1 MSLPNSSFISS
12 DRPQNL
18 SVYRSHIPSHHYHNN
33 LYLSPGDIIETDS
46 KSPLKLPQLQLPDQ
60 FTARSPF
67 LAGEEEEK
75 DMKKTPTTPVSLQG
89 QPENHGTA
97 DIVSRGPHPSMGSYQ
112 SVASGRRSQHQPPS
126 EMPMGQS
133 TVPSTGIVPG
143 MRTEMRRSCNP
154 TLRQSAPRQTSTS
167 NVSSYSSA
175 SASSGTYSS
184 VSVGSLSEQAVSFPY
199 QQLPQH
205 GVGDSFRHYPV
216 TAEHMLYPSYNSSS
230 MPQYGGGSVPIL
242 HEQSPSSQPNSL
254 TLDYQSATYNVESIS
269 GRMDELQIREKQKTT
284 PIKIVVEPHDCEV
297 LPNERASFVC
307 KARITI
313 SQEFEEEPTYL
324 WYKDEQPLVGEV
336 NSEYIVEKV
345 TEEDTGTYSCLVMDS
360 SSKYQ
365 QMSQNAKLTLSVSG
379 ARGKGCFICVNF
391 RFKCFNRFLT
401 AIKSVL
407 KHFQRP
413 KQQYITDTRVT
424 LCIYITATFMVLK

>member
-18 SVYRSHIPSHHYHNN
+18 SVYRSHIPSLHYHNN
-33 LYLSPGDIIETDS
+33 LYPSPGDIIETDS
-46 KSPLKLPQLQLPDQ
+46 KSPLKLPQVQSPW
-60 FTARSPF
+60 FMARSPF

-97 DIVSRGPHPSMGSYQ
+97 GIVSRGPHPSMGSYQ

-126 EMPMGQS
+126 EMPTGQS
-133 TVPSTGIVPG
+133 TVPSTGIVPR
-143 MRTEMRRSCNP
+143 MRTEMRSSYNP

-175 SASSGTYSS
+175 SSSSGTYSS
-184 VSVGSLSEQAVSFPY
+184 VSVGSLSEQAVPFPY

-216 TAEHMLYPSYNSSS
+216 TAEHMVYPSYNSSS

-269 GRMDELQIREKQKTT
+269 GQIDEVHIREKPKY
-284 PIKIVVEPHDCEV
+284 PIKIIVEPHDCEV
-297 LPNERASFVC
+297 SPNERASFVC

-313 SQEFEEEPTYL
+313 SQDFEEEPTYL

-336 NSEYIVEKV
+336 NSEYLIEKV

-365 QMSQNAKLTLSVSG
+365 QMSQNAKLTLSG
-379 ARGKGCFICVNF
+379 AGGKGCFILCE
-391 RFKCFNRFLT
+391 
-401 AIKSVL
+401 
-407 KHFQRP
+407 FQ
-413 KQQYITDTRVT
+413 I
-424 LCIYITATFMVLK
+424 

>member
-1 MSLPNSSFISS
+1 MSLPNISS

-18 SVYRSHIPSHHYHNN
+18 SVYRSHIPSLHYHNN
-33 LYLSPGDIIETDS
+33 LCLSPGDIIETDS
-46 KSPLKLPQLQLPDQ
+46 KSPLKVPQLQLPDQ

-67 LAGEEEEK
+67 FAEEEEEK

-89 QPENHGTA
+89 QPESHGTP

-126 EMPMGQS
+126 EMPTGQS

-143 MRTEMRRSCNP
+143 MRTEMRLSYNP

-167 NVSSYSSA
+167 SVNSYSST
-175 SASSGTYSS
+175 SSSSGTYSS

-199 QQLPQH
+199 PQH

-230 MPQYGGGSVPIL
+230 MPQYGGGSIPIL
-242 HEQSPSSQPNSL
+242 HEQSSSSQPNSL
-254 TLDYQSATYNVESIS
+254 TLDYQSATYNVESTS
-269 GRMDELQIREKQKTT
+269 GQMDELHIREKPKTT
-284 PIKIVVEPHDCEV
+284 PIKIIVEPHDCEV
-297 LPNERASFVC
+297 SPNERASFFC

-313 SQEFEEEPTYL
+313 SQGFEEEPTYL

-336 NSEYIVEKV
+336 NSEYVVEKV
-345 TEEDTGTYSCLVMDS
+345 TEEDTGTYFCLVMDS

-365 QMSQNAKLTLSVSG
+365 QMSQNAKLTLSKSG
-379 ARGKGCFICVNF
+379 AGGKGCFMLCE
-391 RFKCFNRFLT
+391 
-401 AIKSVL
+401 
-407 KHFQRP
+407 FQTSP
-413 KQQYITDTRVT
+413 I
-424 LCIYITATFMVLK
+424 